1 MIYASDL
8 DRTLIFSKGFL
19 KLTDKATKCVDA
31 KDDAPI
37 SYMTIE
43 AIEKLENIIKDNDT
57 YFIPVTTRSLE
68 QYRRV
73 IPVQNSKYSIVA
85 NGGIILKNGKPW
97 DTWNNIIKKDK
108 IKYKTDYNE
117 PVDLLKPYKR
127 FFNKEEIRFV
137 DNVFVYVYL
146 SCSNEDIQE
155 VVNHVEKNIDLTK
168 WHWTL
173 QGKKLYIIPIYISK
187 ERALSYL
194 KEYIER
200 ENKSK
205 EYMIT
210 SGDGKLDLE
219 FLKLGDEIIIPEKS
233 EVLYYD
239 SNLKYKSVG
248 YGLEGTIEML
258 NYISQ
263 KNKEAC
269 D

>member
-19 KLTDKATKCVDA
+19 KLTDKETKCVDA
-31 KDDAPI
+31 KDDVPI

-43 AIEKLENIIKDNDT
+43 AIQKLENIIKDNDT

-73 IPVQNSKYSIVA
+73 TSVQNSKYSIVA
-85 NGGIILKNGKPW
+85 NGGIILKDGKPW
-97 DTWNNIIKKDK
+97 KKWSDIIKNDK
-108 IKYKTDYNE
+108 IKYNTDYNE
-117 PVDLLKPYKR
+117 AVNLLKP
-127 FFNKEEIRFV
+127 FFNLYNKNEIRFV
-137 DNVFVYVYL
+137 DDVFIYVYL
-146 SCSNEDIQE
+146 DCSEEDIKK
-155 VVNHVEKNIDLTK
+155 VTDHVEDNIDLSK

-173 QGKKLYIIPIYISK
+173 QGRKLYIIPVYISK
-187 ERALSYL
+187 ERALLYL
-194 KEYIER
+194 KEYIEE
-200 ENKSK
+200 ENKTK

-233 EVLYYD
+233 EVLCYD

-269 D
+269 Y